1 MGSVRSRALVSAF
14 LVLPLSLFVYGE
26 VHAQDAGAVQARRT
40 ELQLQLDELERQIE
54 VQQTILTEKQKERT
68 SLERDVAILDAQ
80 IAEAKLAI
88 KRRTLVIQQLTA
100 NIQQKENTIFGLNR
114 QLNSELESLAAIL
127 RQKNELGN
135 TSLVIAA
142 LSSEDFSEFFSDL
155 DTFDTVNRALQESF
169 VEIRGTRTVTEGQ
182 KADLEQKRQE
192 EVQLRQVQQLQEER
206 LHVAEREKQKIL
218 TETRGQE
225 KAYQD
230 LIVANQ
236 KTAAQIRSEL
246 FQLTGSAAIP
256 FEKALEY
263 ANLAAKETGVRPA
276 FLLGVIAEESNLG
289 ENLGSGSWRIDMHQ
303 TRDAPIFVEVTA
315 SLGLNPDVMPVSK
328 KPWYGWG
335 GAMGP
340 AQFIPSTWALYAGY
354 VKPDWHYDV
363 SKDRIGRRTG
373 NQPPNPWD
381 PKDAFMAAALLLTDN
396 GAAAK
401 TYNAEFR
408 AAMCYLAG
416 CSSSKNKS
424 LQFYGNEVMA
434 LTDKYQNQIN
444 ILGGS

>member
-1 MGSVRSRALVSAF
+1 MVRIVGRSLYAV
-14 LVLPLSLFVYGE
+14 LVLAVLFINVPPA
-26 VHAQDAGAVQARRT
+26 HAQDAGAVQARRT
-40 ELQLQLDELERQIE
+40 VLQQQLDELERQIDA
-54 VQQTILTEKQKERT
+54 QQSVLLEKQKERT

-114 QLNSELESLAAIL
+114 QLNSGLESLAAIL
-127 RQKNELGN
+127 RQKNELDH

-155 DTFDTVNRALQESF
+155 DTFDTVNRALQELF
-169 VEIRGTRTVTEGQ
+169 IEIRGTRTVTEVE

-192 EVQLRQVQQLQEER
+192 EVQLRRVQELQEDR

-218 TETRGQE
+218 TQSKGQE

-230 LIVANQ
+230 LISANK

-263 ANLAAKETGVRPA
+263 ANLAARESGVRPA

-289 ENLGSGSWRIDMHQ
+289 ENLGSGSWKIDMHQ
-303 TRDAPIFVEVTA
+303 TRDAPIFAQVTA

-354 VKPDWHYDV
+354 VKPDWHYDT

-373 NQPPNPWD
+373 NHPPNPWD

-401 TYNAEFR
+401 TQSTEFR

-416 CSSSKNKS
+416 CSNAKNKS
-424 LQFYGNEVMA
+424 LQFYGNEVMQLA
-434 LTDKYQNQIN
+434 EKYQKQIN